1 MTEIDTH
8 GITISLDWTA
18 LADTV
23 KGPIGDTY
31 FSSAE
36 AAYARVSDGIFDQAN
51 DRAVEYAEARGA
63 EMVGMKWVDG
73 ELVENP
79 DAEWVITETTR
90 DTLNQLI
97 QDAFEEGKTPEEL
110 AQAIEDSED
119 FSITRARNI
128 ARTELADAQSSG
140 ELEAMKESGVVTGKS
155 VLLAED
161 ACELCQEN
169 ADAGVIDLD
178 EDFPSGDDVPSFH
191 PGCKCGTK
199 YHVEGEDA
207 E

>member
-1 MTEIDTH
+1 MPEIDTH
-8 GITISLDWTA
+8 GIAISLDWTA

-119 FSITRARNI
+119 FSIDRARNI
-128 ARTELADAQSSG
+128 ARTELADAQSAG
-140 ELEAMKESGVVTGKS
+140 ELEAMKESGVVTGKRWLIGGDS
-155 VLLAED
+155 CD
-161 ACELCQEN
+161 ICQEN
-169 ADAGVIDLD
+169 ADAGTIDLG
-178 EDFPSGDDVPSFH
+178 EDFPSGDDAPTAHNHCVCALAYS
-191 PGCKCGTK
+191 
-199 YHVEGEDA
+199 VEGEDD